1 MLQQLKYF
9 VLKIIASHH
18 IAELPVVILN
28 NNGFIEGSNEAFIS
42 LVQKVV
48 VNQPAPI
55 HIQHFIHV
63 EDFPLLKAALENEQ
77 LNEKN
82 NCLDIRVKVTKSSY
96 NWHEAKI
103 NAHSEDPAT
112 FSICLYSI
120 DKRKKEFIQISEALT
135 KEKHFS
141 EMKSK
146 FVSTTSHEFRTPLSI
161 IKSSA
166 EVMLMFIDSINDE
179 KISSQ
184 FKRYLI
190 NINNESDRLTHLI
203 NDVLLMQKADTGII
217 ACKKV
222 STDIVALIKNTIE
235 RQSLIQ
241 KDGRV
246 IDLEI
251 NGNAIPVQ
259 IDPVLFEYIMDNL
272 FSNAFKYSQNA
283 PNPQCKIAFTQAGFY
298 ICIKDFGIGIPQ
310 EEISHLFSLF
320 FRGNNVGSIKG
331 TGLGLN
337 IVNKLVEL
345 HKGAIRVSSKMNIE
359 TEFILSFPNE

>member
-1 MLQQLKYF
+1 M
-9 VLKIIASHH
+9 KIIASTD

-28 NNGFIEGSNEAFIS
+28 NKGFIEAGTEAFIS
-42 LVQKVV
+42 LVKKVV
-48 VNQPAPI
+48 VNQPEPI
-55 HIQHFIHV
+55 HIQYYIHT
-63 EDFPLLKAALENEQ
+63 EDFPLLNTILENGL
-77 LNEKN
+77 LNDKN
-82 NCLDIRVKVTKSSY
+82 NCLDIRIKVTKSSY
-96 NWHEAKI
+96 QWHEARI
-103 NAHSEDPAT
+103 NVLSENSDK
-112 FSICLYSI
+112 FSVTLYSI
-120 DKRKKEFIQISEALT
+120 DKRKKEFIQLSESLA

-179 KISSQ
+179 KISTQ

-217 ACKKV
+217 ACNKV

-246 IDLEI
+246 IDLLI
-251 NGNAIPVQ
+251 DGNAKPVL
-259 IDPVLFEYIMDNL
+259 IDPILFEYIMDNL

-283 PNPQCKIAFTQAGFY
+283 PNPQCKVVFTQAGFY

-345 HKGAIRVSSKMNIE
+345 HKGAIRVSSKLNVE
-359 TEFILSFPNE
+359 TEFILCFPND

>member
-1 MLQQLKYF
+1 MT
-9 VLKIIASHH
+9 IIAPQN
-18 IAELPVVILN
+18 IADLPFVVIHN
-28 NNGFIEGSNEAFIS
+28 SGMITACTEAFATM
-42 LVQKVV
+42 VKKVV
-48 VNQPAPI
+48 MSNVAPL
-55 HIQHFIHV
+55 HIQSYIHS
-63 EDFPLLKAALENEQ
+63 EDLNLFNNALERALGED
-77 LNEKN
+77 KSN
-82 NCLDIRVKVTKSSY
+82 NLDIRIKTTKSSFHWFEIIF
-96 NWHEAKI
+96 NIHNEFP
-103 NAHSEDPAT
+103 N
-112 FSICLYSI
+112 SIGLTLFSI
-120 DKRKKEFIQISEALT
+120 DKRKKEFIQLSESLA

-179 KISSQ
+179 KIVAQ
-184 FKRYLI
+184 FKRYLV
-190 NINNESDRLTHLI
+190 NINNEADRLTHLI
-203 NDVLLMQKADTGII
+203 NDVLVMQKADTGVIT
-217 ACKKV
+217 CNKV

-251 NGNAIPVQ
+251 VGQTGNVF
-259 IDPVLFEYIMDNL
+259 IDPILFEYIMDNL

-283 PNPQCKIAFTQAGFY
+283 PNPQCKISFTSAGFY
-298 ICIKDFGIGIPQ
+298 ICIKDFGIGIPK
-310 EEISHLFSLF
+310 EEIAHLFSLF
-320 FRGNNVGSIKG
+320 FRGNNVGAIKG

-345 HKGAIRVSSKMNIE
+345 HKGSIRVSSRINEE
-359 TEFILSFPNE
+359 TEFILCFPNE

>member
-1 MLQQLKYF
+1 M
-9 VLKIIASHH
+9 KIIASTD
-18 IAELPVVILN
+18 ITELPVVILN
-28 NNGFIEGSNEAFIS
+28 NKGFIEAGTEAFIS

-48 VNQPAPI
+48 VNQPEPI
-55 HIQHFIHV
+55 HIQYYIHT
-63 EDFPLLKAALENEQ
+63 EDFPLLNTIIEKEL
-77 LNEKN
+77 LNDKN
-82 NCLDIRVKVTKSSY
+82 NCLDIRIKVTKSSY
-96 NWHEAKI
+96 QWHEARI
-103 NAHSEDPAT
+103 NVLTDSSEK
-112 FSICLYSI
+112 FSITLYSI
-120 DKRKKEFIQISEALT
+120 DKRKKEFIQLSESLT

-179 KISSQ
+179 KISTQ

-217 ACKKV
+217 ACNKV

-251 NGNAIPVQ
+251 NGTEKPVL
-259 IDPVLFEYIMDNL
+259 IDPILFEYIMDNL

-283 PNPQCKIAFTQAGFY
+283 PNPQCKVAFTQAGFY

-345 HKGAIRVSSKMNIE
+345 HKGAIRVSSTMNVE

>member
-1 MLQQLKYF
+1 M
-9 VLKIIASHH
+9 KIIASTD

-28 NNGFIEGSNEAFIS
+28 NKGFIEAGTEAFIS
-42 LVQKVV
+42 LVKKVV
-48 VNQPAPI
+48 VNQPEPI
-55 HIQHFIHV
+55 HIQYYIHS
-63 EDFPLLKAALENEQ
+63 EDSPLLNTILENGL
-77 LNEKN
+77 LNDKN
-82 NCLDIRVKVTKSSY
+82 NCLDIRIKVTKSSY
-96 NWHEAKI
+96 QWHEARI
-103 NAHSEDPAT
+103 NVLSENSDK
-112 FSICLYSI
+112 FSVTLYSI
-120 DKRKKEFIQISEALT
+120 DKRKKDFIQMSESLA

-179 KISSQ
+179 KISTQ

-217 ACKKV
+217 ACNKV

-251 NGNAIPVQ
+251 NGTEKPVL
-259 IDPVLFEYIMDNL
+259 IDPILFEYIMDNL
-272 FSNAFKYSQNA
+272 FSNAFKYSQNV
-283 PNPQCKIAFTQAGFY
+283 PNPQCKVAFTQVGFY

-345 HKGAIRVSSKMNIE
+345 HKGAIRVSSKMNEE

>member
-1 MLQQLKYF
+1 MN
-9 VLKIIASHH
+9 IIASPH
-18 IAELPVVILN
+18 IADLPIVILN
-28 NNGFIEGSNEAFIS
+28 SKGLIEACTEAFS
-42 LVQKVV
+42 TLVQKVV
-48 VNQPAPI
+48 VNHNDPLHFQYYI
-55 HIQHFIHV
+55 HS
-63 EDFPLLKAALENEQ
+63 EDLLLFNNALEKTSAND
-77 LNEKN
+77 KN
-82 NCLDIRVKVTKSSY
+82 NSLDIRIKVTKSSY
-96 NWHEAKI
+96 QWFEVRMNVLAEEP
-103 NAHSEDPAT
+103 NAVRLT
-112 FSICLYSI
+112 FFNI
-120 DKRKKEFIQISEALT
+120 DKRKKEFFQLSESLA

-179 KISSQ
+179 KIIAQ
-184 FKRYLI
+184 FKRYLV
-190 NINNESDRLTHLI
+190 NINNEADRLTHLI
-203 NDVLLMQKADTGII
+203 NDVLVMQKADTGVIT
-217 ACKKV
+217 CNKV

-251 NGNAIPVQ
+251 VGQAGNVF
-259 IDPVLFEYIMDNL
+259 IDPILFEYIMDNL

-283 PNPQCKIAFTQAGFY
+283 PNPQCKISFTSAGFY
-298 ICIKDFGIGIPQ
+298 ICIKDFGIGIPK
-310 EEISHLFSLF
+310 EEIAHLFSLF
-320 FRGNNVGSIKG
+320 FRGNNVGAIKG

-345 HKGAIRVSSKMNIE
+345 HKGSIRVSSSLNEE
-359 TEFILSFPNE
+359 TEFILCFPNE

>member
-1 MLQQLKYF
+1 M
-9 VLKIIASHH
+9 KIIASPN
-18 IAELPVVILN
+18 IVELPIVVLY
-28 NNGFIEGSNEAFIS
+28 NNGYIEACTEAFVTT
-42 LVQKVV
+42 VQKVNV
-48 VNQPAPI
+48 PQPEPI
-55 HIQHFIHV
+55 HIQHYIHA
-63 EDFPLLKAALENEQ
+63 EDFPNLIAIIEKGQ
-77 LNEKN
+77 LNDKN
-82 NCLDIRVKVTKSSY
+82 NYLDIRIKVSKSSY
-96 NWHEAKI
+96 QWYEAKI
-103 NAHSEDPAT
+103 NINSDNSNT
-112 FSICLYSI
+112 IIVSLYSI
-120 DKRKKEFIQISEALT
+120 DKRKKESIQLSESLS

-179 KISSQ
+179 KISTQ
-184 FKRYLI
+184 FKRYLV

-203 NDVLLMQKADTGII
+203 NDVLMMQKADTGII
-217 ACKKV
+217 VCNKV

-251 NGNAIPVQ
+251 NGNAKHVL
-259 IDPVLFEYIMDNL
+259 IDPILFEYIMDNL

-283 PNPQCKIAFTQAGFY
+283 PNPQCKVVFTQAGFY

-345 HKGAIRVSSKMNIE
+345 HKGAIKVSSKINVE